1 MTLAVT
7 EAIMTCQGGYTKL
20 YDTTIASMSLIGPKY
35 PCSGY
40 GESFF
45 SWLSSDWLKPYDS
58 YDNGVVMRIIRIA
71 YTTKSL
77 VEVKK

>member
-45 SWLSSDWLKPYDS
+45 SWLSSD
-58 YDNGVVMRIIRIA
+58 
-71 YTTKSL
+71 
-77 VEVKK
+77 